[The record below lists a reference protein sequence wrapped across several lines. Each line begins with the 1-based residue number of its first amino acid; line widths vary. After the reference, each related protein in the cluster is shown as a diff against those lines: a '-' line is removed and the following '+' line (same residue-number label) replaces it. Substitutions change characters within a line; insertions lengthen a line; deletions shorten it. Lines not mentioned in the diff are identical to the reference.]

1 MVPPAA
7 RPQPGD
13 QGPSHGSAGRQRVP
27 WGTGRVDTAPRGTL
41 RRPQASL
48 WESRDMSSR
57 DRAETPQLPARPAG
71 SPGPRCSLVSVANAG
86 ITNPGETPPFPSLQ
100 TAAGPTLKPSAVLM
114 ATQRATGAQTPHIPK
129 LALLEA
135 GDFLTAPEATRGS
148 GAWASRKAGSNPISV
163 SSEPC
168 LVRHMACPLCVP
180 ISLFIRG
187 QQSRA
192 KC

>member
-7 RPQPGD
+7 KPQPGD
-13 QGPSHGSAGRQRVP
+13 QGLSHGSAGRQRVP

-86 ITNPGETPPFPSLQ
+86 ITNPGETPPFHSLQ
-100 TAAGPTLKPSAVLM
+100 TAAGPAP
-114 ATQRATGAQTPHIPK
+114 Q
-129 LALLEA
+129 ALSCVDGHAESHGGTDTSHPEA
-135 GDFLTAPEATRGS
+135 GSAGGRGLPDRPR
-148 GAWASRKAGSNPISV
+148 GNTGVRGLGVQESR
-163 SSEPC
+163 
-168 LVRHMACPLCVP
+168 
-180 ISLFIRG
+180 F
-187 QQSRA
+187 
-192 KC
+192 